1 MKKVL
6 SAMAF
11 AILDYLFLVN
21 RSLALAEL
29 LEAAWGK
36 AIKKIPIEYK
46 KDSKTIDLRNVK
58 AGSYLVSLQ
67 IDGIILS
74 NKKLEIIK

>member
-11 AILDYLFLVN
+11 AILDYFFLVN

-29 LEAAWGK
+29 LDAAWGK

-46 KDSKTIDLRNVK
+46 KNSKTIDLRGLK
-58 AGSYLVSLQ
+58 PGTYLISLQ
-67 IDGIILS
+67 VDGIILS
-74 NKKLEIIK
+74 NSKLEIIK